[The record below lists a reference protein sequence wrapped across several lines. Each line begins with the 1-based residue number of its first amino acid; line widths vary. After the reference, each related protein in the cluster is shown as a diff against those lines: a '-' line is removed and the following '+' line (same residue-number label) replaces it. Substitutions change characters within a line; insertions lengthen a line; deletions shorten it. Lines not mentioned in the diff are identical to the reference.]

1 MRALLFCLLAASP
14 LACLKSNAFTC
25 DPNGTNA
32 CTGPGGRCEA
42 DGLCSI
48 NSSSC
53 SSGREYD
60 KSAGGKAGDCIGEG
74 PGDDGG
80 IDMAVT
86 EGGVDMGIDGPQGCP
101 SDFETIAAGQTGH
114 KYKVISNTNT
124 WSNQQNAQCNAV
136 QTYMFIAND
145 AAELAAVRAF
155 AVSKGV
161 TEVWHG
167 AADQEGV
174 PLGAT
179 EAKFVDVLTN
189 LYVDN
194 CASSC
199 TTAGGITVSGNK
211 NPDDCLFTKTD
222 TEIEVKPCGENHPTV
237 CECEE

>member
-25 DPNGTNA
+25 ATDTA

-60 KSAGGKAGDCIGEG
+60 KSAGSKAGDCIGEG
-74 PGDDGG
+74 SGDDGG
-80 IDMAVT
+80 IDDNQVS

-101 SDFETIAAGQTGH
+101 ADFETITGGQTGH

-124 WSNQQNAQCNAV
+124 WSNQQNAQCAAV
-136 QTYMFIAND
+136 GTYMFIAN
-145 AAELAAVRAF
+145 ATAELAAVRVF
-155 AVSKGV
+155 AAAGGV
-161 TEVWHG
+161 GEVWHG

-179 EAKFVDVLTN
+179 EGTFVDVLTN
-189 LYVDN
+189 QYATN
-194 CASSC
+194 CINQDCAGP
-199 TTAGGITVSGNK
+199 GGITVAGNK
-211 NPDDCLFTKTD
+211 NPEDCTLTKDDTSMD
-222 TEIEVKPCGENHPTV
+222 VKACNENHATV